1 MKKLTLSAITFLLL
15 HAVAFAQVMQLSFA
29 PAQGLYSVH
38 CINYDTVVVTGENGY
53 IIRTTNSGN
62 TWSTVTSNTSNA
74 LYKVKFVTK
83 TIGYAV
89 GAKGTVLKTTD
100 CGQSWAGIGIKTDM
114 SLLSMSF
121 INKDTGWVAGGSALS
136 ISFLQGNKG
145 ILMKTIN
152 GGNTWQIDSSYSAT
166 ISSVFFLN
174 SSLGFICTN
183 DNKSPKSFQFVKK
196 TINGGNS
203 FTVVKKDSMNSYYTD
218 VQFINSKTGYFACYA
233 GGMPGG
239 VFKTTDYANT
249 WNHVPLS
256 SGTIRNLFVLDTCIY
271 YSSIADLPGAG
282 FSETNSCLNT
292 GFWPIPQWLSPSIL
306 SKDSGFAVTF
316 FSNINNNSYGNHIY
330 KWHSKFVGVPE
341 KSLPD
346 TYISIFP
353 NPTTGK
359 VNVQV
364 SQFEDSKTN
373 NLEVYNLFG
382 ECIHHQTGTSK
393 NQQLDL
399 SSQPQG
405 IYIIKVNSAD
415 ETFMKKITIQ
425 R

>member
-15 HAVAFAQVMQLSFA
+15 NVVAFAQVMQLSFA

-100 CGQSWAGIGIKTDM
+100 CGQSWAGIGIKTNM

-121 INKDTGWVAGGSALS
+121 ISKDTGWVAGGDFPGIAVPV
-136 ISFLQGNKG
+136 GNKG

-152 GGNTWQIDSSYSAT
+152 GGTTWLVDSSYNAT
-166 ISSVFFLN
+166 INSVFFLDKN
-174 SSLGFICTN
+174 TGYISANNNPTKF
-183 DNKSPKSFQFVKK
+183 FQFLKK
-196 TINGGNS
+196 STDGGSS
-203 FTVVKKDSMNSYYTD
+203 FTIIKRDSAYGYYTD
-218 VQFINSKTGYFACYA
+218 VQFINAKTGYYVCSASNKPQSGIYQ
-233 GGMPGG
+233 
-239 VFKTTDYANT
+239 TTDYGNI
-249 WNHVPLS
+249 WNASNNVPAQ
-256 SGTIRNLFVLDTCIY
+256 NLFVLDSCVYY
-271 YSSIADLPGAG
+271 YSASDLPGAW
-282 FSETNSCLNT
+282 FADRNSCLNVNHS
-292 GFWPIPQWLSPSIL
+292 PIHQWVSASIL
-306 SKDSGFAVTF
+306 NLDSGFAVTVLAGGVGG
-316 FSNINNNSYGNHIY
+316 YGYHIY
-330 KWHSKFVGVPE
+330 KWQSKFVGVPE

-346 TYISIFP
+346 TDISVFP

-364 SQFEDSKTN
+364 SQFEDSKMN
-373 NLEVYNLFG
+373 SLEVYNLFG

-399 SSQPQG
+399 CSQPQG